1 MFNFLK
7 AIFALCCLF
16 VYKHLMLWIG
26 YAVIYWI
33 TDGEVGLFFLVTLFY
48 TLIYMICFYLMHS
61 QDDSSSYVVKENTI
75 LNEEGGELL
84 IVKIDAKSMSRDTL
98 NLMITDESNFD
109 GYTAIDYSGVI
120 FTSKLNAFKFY
131 NNWIKYAKAP
141 CVIIGSKEK
150 DIKKYITSASYAVYE
165 IDKMCEDDNKTEL
178 WKVKINKS
186 KIGYSGISRIT
197 MLELKYNGWMSKDYT
212 CLYFEDLKDALKFCE
227 EVCDW
232 ATPPE
237 LIETHEPLESLIN
250 SVDYYIKKKSE
261 SNRYKT

>member
-7 AIFALCCLF
+7 AIFALFCLF

-33 TDGEVGLFFLVTLFY
+33 TDGEVGLFFLGTLFY
-48 TLIYMICFYLMHS
+48 TIIYIICFYLMHS
-61 QDDSSSYVVKENTI
+61 QNDSSSYTI
-75 LNEEGGELL
+75 KGEIIASEKGGDLL

-98 NLMITDESNFD
+98 NLMIDDENEFN

-131 NNWIKYAKAP
+131 NNWIKYAKVP
-141 CVIIGSKEK
+141 CVITGSKEK
-150 DIKKYITSASYAVYE
+150 DIKKYITSASYTVYR
-165 IDKMCEDDNKTEL
+165 INKMCESNNKTEL
-178 WKVKINKS
+178 WKVKIDKS

-212 CLYFEDLKDALKFCE
+212 CLYFEDLKDALKFCG

-232 ATPPE
+232 ASPPE

-261 SNRYKT
+261 SKKI